1 MKTEREIEARL
12 REEEEREKEREKRL
26 MGEESEDSDREE
38 RQVEN
43 QTDSK
48 HPAEKGE
55 YMILYF
61 FAITSWMCRLFVHI
75 GRWYLVSKVQCS
87 TFSIAV
93 LLSIQCLYSIGLCSE
108 FPLLPVVS

>member
-1 MKTEREIEARL
+1 MDFMKTEREIEARL
-12 REEEEREKEREKRL
+12 WEEEEREKERERHL

-55 YMILYF
+55 YKILYF
-61 FAITSWMCRLFVHI
+61 
-75 GRWYLVSKVQCS
+75 
-87 TFSIAV
+87 
-93 LLSIQCLYSIGLCSE
+93 
-108 FPLLPVVS
+108 LP